1 MAGVYVHIPYC
12 KQACS
17 YCDFYFSTSRKS
29 EDAFLKALHREI
41 ELHANFFDAADLPLR
56 SLYFGGGTPSL
67 LHPDEIA
74 RIIAAVQQQFGLLDD
89 AEITLE
95 ANPDD
100 ITCDKLKAW
109 RAAGVNRLS
118 IGIQSFIPRELLW
131 MKRAH
136 TAEQALRCVP
146 MAQDAGFERLTID
159 LIYATPSLTTAEWEQ
174 TLEQAL
180 ALDVPHLSCYSLTIE
195 PQTLLHHQVHKG
207 EVQPPPDANF
217 VEQFQLLSTR
227 TSEAGFR
234 HYEISNL
241 ALPGAESVHNSSYW
255 HGRPYLG
262 LGPSAHSYDG
272 NSLRHYNLR
281 NVHAYNRSILEDSA
295 LPVAETE
302 HLSLVDRFNELL
314 LLRLRLL
321 EGVPESDME
330 ALLNQ
335 LQYVRTNYER
345 SRDALL
351 SDGHLQRVDGHLRLS
366 PEARLLADS
375 LTAELMV

>member
-29 EDAFLKALHREI
+29 EQAFLKALHREI
-41 ELHANFFDAADLPLR
+41 ELQQDFFPADVLPLR

-100 ITCDKLKAW
+100 ITRAQLKAW

-136 TAEQALRCVP
+136 TAEQALCCVP
-146 MAQDAGFERLTID
+146 KAQDAGFERLTID
-159 LIYATPSLTTAEWEQ
+159 LIYATPSLSTAEWEQ

-180 ALDVPHLSCYSLTIE
+180 AFNVPHLSCYALTIE
-195 PQTLLHHQVHKG
+195 PQTLLHHQVRKG

-217 VEQFQLLSTR
+217 VEQFKLLGKR
-227 TSEAGFR
+227 TSAAGFR

-241 ALPGAESVHNSSYW
+241 AQPGTEAVHNSNYW
-255 HGRPYLG
+255 KGRPYLG

-272 NSLRHYNLR
+272 NSLRHHNLR
-281 NVHAYNRSILEDSA
+281 NVHAYNRSLLENNT
-295 LPVAETE
+295 LPIAETE
-302 HLSLVDRFNELL
+302 YLSLIDRFNELL

-321 EGVPESDME
+321 EGVPEHAVE
-330 ALLNQ
+330 TLLNQ
-335 LQYVRTNYER
+335 LQYGRTNYER
-345 SRDALL
+345 ARDALITT
-351 SDGHLQRVDGHLRLS
+351 GQLQRVAGHLRLS
-366 PEARLLADS
+366 PDARLLADAI
-375 LTAELMV
+375 TAELMV